1 MAARRPFGIPA
12 SAGGIFGYFV
22 RHRTVANLL
31 LLVMLVAG
39 IASIPNLRA
48 QFFPDVIIDNVTV
61 SVSWTGA
68 GAEDVD
74 AGIVQVLEPG
84 LLAVEGVESSS
95 ARSTEGSARITLEF
109 EPGWDMGRA
118 ADDVQTAVD
127 TITTLPDEAEEPTV
141 RRGAWRDRVT
151 DLVIT
156 GPVSPEQLGI
166 FADELVVRLFAQGV
180 TRTTIR
186 GVAAPQTLIEVPSLQ
201 L

>member
-74 AGIVQVLEPG
+74 RGIVQVLEPAV
-84 LLAVEGVESSS
+84 LAVEGVESSEAS
-95 ARSTEGSARITLEF
+95 SREGRASIRLEF
-109 EPGWDMGRA
+109 EPGWDMSRA
-118 ADDVQTAVD
+118 ADDGETAVSA
-127 TITTLPDEAEEPTV
+127 ISTLPADAEDPVV
-141 RRGAWRDRVT
+141 RRGTWRDRVT

-156 GPVSPEQLGI
+156 GPVGVDQLAR
-166 FADELVVRLFAQGV
+166 FADEMTVRLFN
-180 TRTTIR
+180 
-186 GVAAPQTLIEVPSLQ
+186 
-201 L
+201 